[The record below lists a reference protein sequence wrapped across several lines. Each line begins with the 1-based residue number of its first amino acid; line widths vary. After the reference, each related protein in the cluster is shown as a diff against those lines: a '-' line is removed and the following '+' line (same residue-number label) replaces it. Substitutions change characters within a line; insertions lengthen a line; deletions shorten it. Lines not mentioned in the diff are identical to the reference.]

1 MPARKVYP
9 HMYGGK
15 YIKRVIN
22 KLKRT
27 VCYTK
32 IKKNNIRIVR
42 DFIRD
47 KRIDAVI
54 IHNGGYNGDELCD
67 QVLEA
72 AYHNKDIVKKRI
84 YVFHND
90 IEKSFIMKQIFR
102 SYDRKLDKQ
111 ATNLIT
117 VSNYT
122 KDRIADS
129 SYIHKNI
136 DVIYNGI
143 NVNISNKGAIDN
155 NTQNN
160 IKNILMIGN
169 FAVNKGQKH
178 FIMAA
183 NDLCRRHKDYEFT
196 IIGNAYDKEYYS
208 ECMKLIQEYGLQEK
222 IHIYQGIHNAS
233 DYIKEY
239 DVLTVTSLYDESFGL
254 ISVEAMANSKPV
266 VAYACGGIPEVVVND
281 RDV

>member
-1 MPARKVYP
+1 
-9 HMYGGK
+9 
-15 YIKRVIN
+15 
-22 KLKRT
+22 
-27 VCYTK
+27 
-32 IKKNNIRIVR
+32 
-42 DFIRD
+42 
-47 KRIDAVI
+47 
-54 IHNGGYNGDELCD
+54 
-67 QVLEA
+67 
-72 AYHNKDIVKKRI
+72 
-84 YVFHND
+84 
-90 IEKSFIMKQIFR
+90 MKQIFR
-102 SYDRKLDKQ
+102 AYDRKLDKQ

-143 NVNISNKGAIDN
+143 NVNISNNGAIDN

-196 IIGNAYDKEYYS
+196 IIGNAYDKEYYL

-222 IHIYQGIHNAS
+222 IRIYQGIHNAS

-281 RDV
+281 RDGYIVHIGEYTEMANKIESLEENQELRERFGRNGRADYEQKYSVQSMIKKYIQLLEDEY